1 MALPRITQKEMTE
14 REQRELKTLLDR
26 ARIAHGRVL
35 TNSETNSIKKEYID
49 KLMVEREAEA
59 KKARQLK
66 KKQAY
71 KPDPEA
77 SFSWSYVDARQAL
90 INVPSF
96 FAPAR

>member
-49 KLMVEREAEA
+49 KLMVEREAGSE
-59 KKARQLK
+59 KSPPVEEKAGL
-66 KKQAY
+66 
-71 KPDPEA
+71 
-77 SFSWSYVDARQAL
+77 
-90 INVPSF
+90 
-96 FAPAR
+96 